1 MSGGLSQA
9 VSQSQGTVESMGWYR
24 WPQRQD
30 MTGRKPS
37 SSEGDARLRAE
48 RQRSLVW
55 TAFNSDWAAIV
66 GNRGTGMKAIT
77 YERESVLS
85 HPGMS
90 NSIADSCPLATD
102 DAVPASQ
109 PRQSLVAGL
118 FLAVVSILLLPMG
131 IVLRDGFAGTP
142 AATGFI
148 VAPDTLSDSV
158 AATPGQFR
166 VSESGA
172 ATYAMPLFTVPGTAG
187 VVPQLS
193 LSYSSQGGDSTIAKG
208 WAISGLSAI
217 TRCRATRESGDFIVN
232 GVAGDGDPSPIN
244 FTSADRYCL
253 DGQRLVPADDGIAC
267 PAVAGMTVQ
276 NLRTELQSFQRV
288 CAYTPSGG
296 SVGVSFFTVDR
307 KDGST
312 SWYGDRDNSLTANR
326 PDGYINSTASGKEA
340 FALSWAQTRFQDSTG
355 NYIDYLYSEGTEANG
370 NQGEHLISKVRYTG
384 KTPLPGQPGAAQAPY
399 AELTF
404 SYSLGTF
411 KIGTTTV
418 AIDRI
423 AYLAGG
429 KVRSRSRLTSITSSV
444 DHDFDGAFE
453 TVRFYAMDYG
463 IARTAEAV
471 LNSVTECRD
480 ATREVCAAPT
490 VFEWSTPRTTW
501 GDDDLFQTWEQT
513 AGVPNGSLTKF
524 EGLKFGDIDG
534 DGRQD
539 LIWLKDGS
547 AGEPCPSK
555 TVNLLYSRLNASG
568 NPTLQNAGT
577 VFCAPN
583 GLYWNPQDYS
593 WFLLDYDGDGRDD
606 YFQRTD
612 TNWIAYRAT
621 GNQAQPFDT
630 SVNMLAELAVPI
642 PSGADKYSE
651 PQQADVNGDGLAD
664 LVYPSN
670 GSLVMRIM
678 ERGGSYGF
686 RWGAPR
692 AVSLHGDGCTTGNCY
707 VVSGLYRKGNYLQLN
722 DFNGDARSDLLVKAA
737 VTCSGGGTPPPGGGG
752 GGVNPLRTTSVTTS
766 STTCFRVLPFTVTS
780 ITSNQVAL
788 DRYGTIV
795 IDAEDLHSFAD
806 VNGDGLTDDVYMGSP
821 QRSQGN
827 VAVFLNTG
835 ADFVNSGQPV
845 MQVVNYQYAQVADVN
860 GDGRA
865 DYVYPDSNGDMRAK
879 YGTSIGYLAGDAV
892 LGPTLL
898 GCTSAECLAS
908 RSHLFADVDGDG
920 NVDYMRIKWDNDSNS
935 PVTYSRGDVQ
945 NRFVPRDT
953 LLAVTNGYGARTEIS
968 YAPLTLK
975 DLYRPDTGTRN
986 TANWGR
992 GSPVQDIFG
1001 PMYVVDRVSSTSVA
1015 GSDPSAKST
1024 LFYRYNGAKMQA
1036 GGRGI
1041 LGFRE
1046 AITIDPN
1053 QTGGYV
1059 TTVTQY
1065 AQNFPFAGLPTQTVK
1080 RAAINMV
1087 YVPSACLGG
1096 APADACF
1103 APRDQPGASLVGT
1116 AFSQSTQSWEAVSNS
1131 GAVFSPGHQEPLH
1144 ARTAGTVEAVADPFT
1159 ATQTGWTSTAF
1170 VYGANGNVL
1179 QTSVDT
1185 YAGSSGT
1192 LVSSVTTNNA
1202 YTDDVAAWRL
1212 GRLTGSTV
1220 THKRPGMPDVVRS
1233 TWFGYAMT
1241 GPKTGM
1247 LVEERIQPTVSV
1259 DQDLR
1264 KVYTLDDYGN
1274 RVFNGVCT
1282 QQVADCR
1289 STNIQ
1294 FSMWDWN
1301 RVHRYSRQAYDARG
1315 RFPVATYELFRPST
1329 ATDINTQ
1336 PIETMTSE
1344 VLQRDVFGN
1353 VTEVVGLNNV
1363 RSVARFGA
1371 LGRAYY
1377 AWQQTD
1383 PAGSVPNAMGT
1394 VGASNLITFRWCN
1407 TGTGAVTCPA
1417 HARFRAKS
1425 TATAAPTQWVY
1436 FDALGREVLKVSQ
1449 SFNAGASGKDATG
1462 ACIEYDAAGRAART
1476 STPFFL
1482 AGTTASGEPDV
1493 ANVCASTDRRWAR
1506 TEFDVLGR
1514 PVKVVEPN
1522 NATSTV
1528 AYSGTTTTSTN
1539 ARGYTKVEIRNA
1551 LGELVQATDAAGL
1564 STFYAYDAAGNLGA
1578 VTRNA
1583 DRGAITTSMGYD
1595 ALGRKTYMNDP
1606 DGGVRYLG
1614 YNALGELLIEHDGAG
1629 LGKQQRYDFRG
1640 RIQWRGSWYT
1650 KADGSTPWD
1659 QSAYTNW
1666 DTAANGLG
1674 QEHCVY
1680 TEAYAYQ
1687 NWAGQSD
1694 KLQVWS
1700 RCNTFDAMGRVSASA
1715 TYIDGVSYA
1724 SAVVFDSLGRPL
1736 KSQDPSGKWLKTE
1749 YGPRGQALRLCE
1761 SSATDMASGCA
1772 TGVATTYLENQET
1785 DAFGNLIRDT
1795 RGGIAAMQTFR
1806 QYDPLTGRLSEI
1818 CAGSDTVSCQI
1829 MRDRYVWDSVGNL
1842 NWRDRK
1848 DYGEDF
1854 WYDSVDR
1861 LQVSRLNR
1869 AGGTTY
1875 AYGSGQ
1881 ITDWTDYDK
1890 LGNVCAHWMRG
1901 SQSMGYFYAGRTGCG
1916 LNGSL
1921 GGPYNTSLTDSPHQ
1935 VRQTSAYSSFVYDS
1949 HGNQT
1954 FADSAA
1960 SDNLDRTIRYNAQD
1974 QAYEILKG
1982 PAAAPSRTARFWYD
1996 PSGSRYKREDTG
2008 VGIVGTRRTLYV
2020 GNLEVVTENGTT
2032 TYKRYI
2038 GGMLVQNVVNGVAA
2052 NRYLFQDHLGSTVA
2066 VTNEAG
2072 AFVEGGGFNAFGERR
2087 TNGSATGIT
2096 TTGLSATTR
2105 GFTGHEMLDD
2115 GLDVIHMNGRI
2126 YDPTLGRF
2134 LQADPVIQ
2142 DTSTPQAWNAYTYV
2156 FNNPYRYTDP
2166 TGMIGVEERQWLAM
2180 AVTIAATW
2188 YAPQVWGAAYAAAGG
2203 AAAGATAAA
2212 AANAAVVGFTVATG
2226 AVAGGISGGSN
2237 GAVMGAFSALAFY
2250 GIGQAFSGMQ
2260 GAAGTGFLGSG
2271 FTSGEFAAKVLA
2283 HGIAGGVMAELQGG
2297 KFGNGFVSA
2306 AGAELASPY
2315 IDSIGDGQTSYAGVR
2330 VAVAA
2335 LVGGTVSALTGGK
2348 FASGALAA
2356 AFGRAFNSEP
2366 HAWQLAEKAAVKQI
2380 AEAYAE
2386 KGIQI
2391 TILEQVKIGVR
2402 LPNGSVVNAIADHAY
2417 MVDGVVHFGEVK
2429 MGMFARLT
2437 KNQKVV
2443 YSAINAGKVF
2453 FVDNGVAR
2461 QFGFKAGAELF
2472 SARLTLHAIEGS
2484 RAWRQVGR
2492 LIPTAGR
2499 EGLGKV
2505 LSFLGGAAFTGV
2517 TLYLEVGSY
2526 DPVSSMYMSCPKCNP
2541 SASFDM
2547 N

>member
-1 MSGGLSQA
+1 MQTNTSGHGLDLRHPGNSIIQA
-9 VSQSQGTVESMGWYR
+9 DPCLTASDDTAPANRS
-24 WPQRQD
+24 
-30 MTGRKPS
+30 
-37 SSEGDARLRAE
+37 
-48 RQRSLVW
+48 RQR
-55 TAFNSDWAAIV
+55 
-66 GNRGTGMKAIT
+66 
-77 YERESVLS
+77 
-85 HPGMS
+85 
-90 NSIADSCPLATD
+90 LA
-102 DAVPASQ
+102 
-109 PRQSLVAGL
+109 AGL
-118 FLAVVSILLLPMG
+118 FLAVVSTLLLPMG
-131 IVLRDGFAGTP
+131 IVLRDGLAGTP
-142 AATGFI
+142 AAAGFA
-148 VAPDTLSDSV
+148 VTPDTLSDSV

-166 VSESGA
+166 IGESGA
-172 ATYAMPLFTVPGTAG
+172 ATYSIPLLTVPGTAG
-187 VVPQLS
+187 VVPQMA

-208 WAISGLSAI
+208 WAISGLSSIA
-217 TRCRATRESGDFIVN
+217 RCRATRESGDFIAG
-232 GVAGDGDPSPIN
+232 GVAGDGDPAPIN
-244 FTSADRYCL
+244 FTTTDRYCL

-267 PAVAGMTVQ
+267 PAVAGMTAQ
-276 NLRTELQSFQRV
+276 NLRSELQSFQRV
-288 CAYTPSGG
+288 CAYTPAGG
-296 SVGVSFFTVDR
+296 SAGVAFFTVDR

-312 SWYGDRDNSLTANR
+312 SWYGDRDNSLSANR
-326 PDGYINSTASGKEA
+326 PDGYVNSTAPGKEA

-355 NYIDYLYSEGTEANG
+355 NYIDYLYSEGTEAGG

-384 KTPLPGQPGAAQAPY
+384 KTALPGQSGGSQAPY

-404 SYSLGTF
+404 GYSMGSFT
-411 KIGTTTV
+411 IGTTTV

-423 AYLAGG
+423 AYVAGG
-429 KVRSRSRLTSITSSV
+429 KVRSRARLTSITSSV
-444 DHDFDGAFE
+444 DHDFDGGYEA
-453 TVRFYAMDYG
+453 VRYYAMDYG

-471 LNSVTECRD
+471 LNSVVECRD
-480 ATREVCAAPT
+480 AMREVCAAPT
-490 VFEWSTPRTTW
+490 TFEWSTPRATW

-555 TVNLLYSRLNASG
+555 TVNLLYSRLNANG

-577 VFCAPN
+577 AFCAPN

-612 TNWIAYRAT
+612 TKWIGYRAT

-630 SVNMLAELAVPI
+630 SVDLLAELAVPI
-642 PSGADKYSE
+642 PSGVDKLSE
-651 PQQADVNGDGLAD
+651 PQQADVNGDGLTD
-664 LVYPSN
+664 LVYPVN
-670 GSLVMRIM
+670 GALTVRIM

-707 VVSGLYRKGNYLQLN
+707 AVSGLYRKGNYLQLN

-752 GGVNPLRTTSVTTS
+752 GGGVNPFRTGGAAYTGTGDGATTS

-780 ITSNQVAL
+780 ISGSEVVL
-788 DRYGTIV
+788 DRYGAIV
-795 IDAEDLHSFAD
+795 IDGEDLHSFAD

-835 ADFVNSGQPV
+835 TDFVNSGQPV
-845 MQVVNYQYAQVADVN
+845 MQVPNYTYAQVVDVN

-865 DYVYPDSNGDMRAK
+865 DYVYSDANGQMRAK
-879 YGTSIGYLAGDAV
+879 YGTTIGYLAGDAV

-898 GCTSAECLAS
+898 GCTSTECFAS
-908 RSHLFADVDGDG
+908 RSHMFNDVDGDG

-935 PVTYSRGDVQ
+935 PVTYSRGEVP

-953 LLAVTNGYGARTEIS
+953 LLAVTNGYGARTEIA

-975 DLYRPDTGTRN
+975 DVYRPDSGTRN
-986 TANWGR
+986 AANWGR

-1001 PMYVVDRVSSTSVA
+1001 PMYVAHRVSSTSVA
-1015 GSDPSAKST
+1015 GSDPSARST

-1036 GGRGI
+1036 GGRGF

-1096 APADACF
+1096 APAEACF
-1103 APRDQPGASLVGT
+1103 APRDQPGASIVGT
-1116 AFSQSTQSWEAVSNS
+1116 AFSQSTQSWEAVSN
-1131 GAVFSPGHQEPLH
+1131 GGVVFSPGNQAPLH

-1202 YTDDVAAWRL
+1202 YTDDTAAWRL

-1247 LVEERIQPTVSV
+1247 LVEERIQPNATV

-1282 QQVADCR
+1282 QQVVDCR
-1289 STNIQ
+1289 STDIQ

-1383 PAGSVPNAMGT
+1383 PAGPVPNAMGT
-1394 VGASNLITFRWCN
+1394 VGASNLTTFRWCN

-1462 ACIEYDAAGRAART
+1462 VCIEYDAAGRAART

-1482 AGTTASGEPDV
+1482 PGTTASGEPDV
-1493 ANVCASTDRRWAR
+1493 ASVCASTDRRWGR

-1539 ARGYTKVEIRNA
+1539 ARGYTKVEIKNA

-1578 VTRNA
+1578 VTR
-1583 DRGAITTSMGYD
+1583 DGGRGAITTSMGYD
-1595 ALGRKTYMNDP
+1595 ALGRKTYISDP
-1606 DGGVRYLG
+1606 DGGIRYLG
-1614 YNALGELLIEHDGAG
+1614 YNAVGELLIEHDGAG

-1640 RIQWRGSWYT
+1640 RVQWSGSWYT

-1659 QSAYTNW
+1659 QSAFTNW
-1666 DTAANGLG
+1666 DTATNGVG
-1674 QEHCVY
+1674 QEHCTY
-1680 TEAYAYQ
+1680 TEGYAYQ
-1687 NWAGQSD
+1687 AWAGQSD

-1700 RCNTFDAMGRVSASA
+1700 RCNTFDAMGRSMAST

-1724 SAVVFDSLGRPL
+1724 SAVVFDSLGRPQ

-1749 YGPRGQALRLCE
+1749 YGTRGQALRLCE
-1761 SSATDMASGCA
+1761 SSANDTASGCA
-1772 TGVATTYLENQET
+1772 TGAATTYLENQEA
-1785 DAFGNLIRDT
+1785 DAFGNLVRDT

-1806 QYDPLTGRLSEI
+1806 QYDPATGRLSEI

-1869 AGGTTY
+1869 VGGTTY

-1901 SQSMGYFYAGRTGCG
+1901 AQSTGYFYAGRTACG

-1921 GGPYNTSLTDSPHQ
+1921 GGAYNTSQTDSPHQ

-1960 SDNLDRTIRYNAQD
+1960 SDSLDRTIRYNAQD
-1974 QAYEILKG
+1974 QAYEIVKG
-1982 PAAAPSRTARFWYD
+1982 PVAAPSRTARFWYA

-2020 GNLEVVTENGTT
+2020 GNLEIVTENGTT

-2038 GGMLVQNVVNGVAA
+2038 GGVLVQNVVNGIAA

-2072 AFVEGGGFNAFGERR
+2072 AFIEGGGFNAFGERR

-2096 TTGLSATTR
+2096 TTGLAATTR

-2134 LQADPVIQ
+2134 LQPDPVIQ
-2142 DTSTPQAWNAYTYV
+2142 DTSAPQAWNAYTYV

-2166 TGMIGVEERQWLAM
+2166 TGMIGLEERQWLGTAF
-2180 AVTIAATW
+2180 AIVATILAPQGAGFW
-2188 YAPQVWGAAYAAAGG
+2188 YATFV
-2203 AAAGATAAA
+2203 GATA
-2212 AANAAVVGFTVATG
+2212 G
-2226 AVAGGISGGSN
+2226 AIAGGTN
-2237 GAVMGAFSALAFY
+2237 GAIMGAFTAGLFY
-2250 GIGQAFSGMQ
+2250 GVGEAFGQVAQ
-2260 GAAGTGFLGSG
+2260 GNAQAIAKGESVNLFMDTGLTAGQ
-2271 FTSGEFAAKVLA
+2271 FAGKVLA
-2283 HGIAGGVMAELQGG
+2283 HGMTGGVMAQLQGG

-2315 IDSIGDGQTSYAGVR
+2315 IDSIGGGKTSYAGAR
-2330 VAVAA
+2330 VAAAA
-2335 LVGGTVSALTGGK
+2335 LVGGTVSVLTGGK
-2348 FASGALAA
+2348 FASGALTA
-2356 AFGRAFNSEP
+2356 AFSRAFNDELHDPKGRWKASQRASERNVV
-2366 HAWQLAEKAAVKQI
+2366 LVRSGRAAGVSLDGPGDTLYPFDAYVIDGNGAYI
-2380 AEAYAE
+2380 AGPYEA
-2386 KGIQI
+2386 
-2391 TILEQVKIGVR
+2391 
-2402 LPNGSVVNAIADHAY
+2402 SVFYDP
-2417 MVDGVVHFGEVK
+2417 
-2429 MGMFARLT
+2429 
-2437 KNQKVV
+2437 
-2443 YSAINAGKVF
+2443 
-2453 FVDNGVAR
+2453 
-2461 QFGFKAGAELF
+2461 
-2472 SARLTLHAIEGS
+2472 S
-2484 RAWRQVGR
+2484 RAACTGAGVNCPTLAPGSYPYVRKSAPGGWGRAGYVG
-2492 LIPTAGR
+2492 LM
-2499 EGLGKV
+2499 LN
-2505 LSFLGGAAFTGV
+2505 SGGAV
-2517 TLYLEVGSY
+2517 PTLSPNTSGNVVGTPAYNTYTASRVYVHPGGRSATTSEGCLTINKNVY
-2526 DPVSSMYMSCPKCNP
+2526 D
-2541 SASFDM
+2541 SFISNFPRGSHGYVMVPDWAD
-2547 N
+2547 